1 MHRKSLEAA
10 HQLTSGDESNKDDD
24 DEPGGGNNGG
34 HSSGDE
40 TDEHIHPDDD
50 HHKREPKISSNK
62 PQQQHHHSH
71 LLHLPGPTPTS
82 SAQQQHDAS
91 SYMAITNYAA
101 QLQQQRSSV
110 TTINPTDDFRLNSVA
125 ELRAKAAEHQARIAG
140 FGIQQQ
146 PPPQR
151 DGEFLISSDS
161 SSSF

>member
-62 PQQQHHHSH
+62 QHHHYHH

-82 SAQQQHDAS
+82 SAPPQHDAS
-91 SYMAITNYAA
+91 SYMSITNYAA

-110 TTINPTDDFRLNSVA
+110 TTLNPTDDFRLNSVA

-146 PPPQR
+146 PQPQQR